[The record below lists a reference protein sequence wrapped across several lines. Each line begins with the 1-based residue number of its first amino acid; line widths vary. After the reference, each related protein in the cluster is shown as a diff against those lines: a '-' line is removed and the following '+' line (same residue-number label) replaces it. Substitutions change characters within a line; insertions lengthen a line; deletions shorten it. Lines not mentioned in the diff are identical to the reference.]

1 MILKPESPMI
11 LKTLVIDDEPLAH
24 EVIKTYAKDIKSIEI
39 VGYCSDALESLDVMN
54 KQSID
59 LLLLDINMPKISGI
73 EFLKAVNNPPMVI
86 LTTAYADFALAGY
99 ELNVLDY
106 LTKPFSFIRFLKAI
120 QKAEHHNT
128 LLQKHELEIN
138 PDSVFIKSN
147 KKTFQVKFEDITYIE
162 GLGDYIKIYTNNA
175 HFITNVSMKRMEELL
190 PKNMFFRIHK
200 SSIVNLKKIVS
211 IEGNMVEVVNKKLVV
226 GNNYRQDFFT
236 IIGKLSV

>member
-11 LKTLVIDDEPLAH
+11 LKTLVIDDEPLAY

-39 VGYCSDALESLDVMN
+39 VGYCSDALEALDVLN
-54 KQSID
+54 KQSVD
-59 LLLLDINMPKISGI
+59 LILLDINMPKLSGI
-73 EFLKAVNNPPMVI
+73 EFLKAINNPPMVI

-120 QKAEHHNT
+120 QKAEHHNS
-128 LLQKHELEIN
+128 LIQKSEFEIK

-162 GLGDYIKIYTNNA
+162 GLGDYIKIYTDTT
-175 HFITNVSMKRMEELL
+175 HFVTNVSMKKMEDLL
-190 PKNMFFRIHK
+190 PSGVFFRIHK
-200 SSIVNLKKIVS
+200 SFIVNLKKIVS
-211 IEGNMVEVVNKKLVV
+211 IEGNMVEVSNKKLVI
-226 GNNYRQDFFT
+226 GNNYRQDFF
-236 IIGKLSV
+236 IKIGKLSV